1 MDKKQLKKALKE
13 VLTENYVFSE
23 EYQDKYY
30 LSREIM
36 EKLPSLSEKLVYG
49 AIDFA
54 NGSVNPPRKTGRF
67 IDAFISFVQEYYYDS
82 GSASC

>member
-13 VLTENYVFSE
+13 VLIEEVVLSE

-30 LSREIM
+30 LSREIL
-36 EKLPSLSEKLVYG
+36 EKLPSLSESSVYS

-54 NGSVNPPRKTGRF
+54 NGAVEAPRKTGRF
-67 IDAFISFVQEYYYDS
+67 IDAFISYLQE
-82 GSASC
+82 

>member
-1 MDKKQLKKALKE
+1 MDKKLLKRALKGIF
-13 VLTENYVFSE
+13 TEDYVFSE

-36 EKLPSLSEKLVYG
+36 GKLPALNEESVYN

-54 NGSVNPPRKTGRF
+54 NGAVTPPRKTGRY
-67 IDAFISFVQEYYYDS
+67 IDAFISFIQE
-82 GSASC
+82 